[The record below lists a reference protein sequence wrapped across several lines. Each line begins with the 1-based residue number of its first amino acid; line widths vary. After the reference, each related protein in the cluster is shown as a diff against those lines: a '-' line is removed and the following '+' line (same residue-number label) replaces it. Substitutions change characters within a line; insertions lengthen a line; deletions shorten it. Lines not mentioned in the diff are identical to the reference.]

1 MSKKYLEKITDKAI
15 TVYPSEFGSHSSMID
30 EEKTANLKNKDI
42 VCCVDDNGP
51 YLTHCRNLDSG
62 LADPRRY
69 ANRII
74 DEAMWV

>member
-1 MSKKYLEKITDKAI
+1 MSKKYLKTVKDKSVIT
-15 TVYPSEFGSHSSMID
+15 YPSEYGSHASMVD
-30 EEKTANLKNKDI
+30 KEKTENLVNKDI

-51 YLTHCRNLDSG
+51 YLTHRKNLDSG